1 MLEKEWLE
9 NLAEEVE
16 ELRQSLGDV
25 DLGTLVSDPRFSL
38 TPRFRPPGLSSTPVK
53 GRNSRRFATQ
63 CSIPS
68 VLKRLTRIPRRSS

>member
-25 DLGTLVSDPRFSL
+25 DLGTLVSDPRTVSPAHAGAL
-38 TPRFRPPGLSSTPVK
+38 G
-53 GRNSRRFATQ
+53 
-63 CSIPS
+63 
-68 VLKRLTRIPRRSS
+68 